1 MESRKA
7 QQPQTPHCQIGNDR
21 LRALHRGGR
30 VGGRTRAGR
39 AILPTTYWTR
49 PTFPRSRPISIVFG
63 FCPAFPPESGVRFRQ
78 SDRLALSRVR
88 GRRRRVRRAML
99 RALSAAVVVVVVVGA
114 ALAALVVGQ
123 TKLWSL
129 LLPQWNGVVERAF
142 AFARLRTLLFP
153 RRTETPF
160 FSFSS
165 CGQFPCPSSRRAV
178 NLKKCLF

>member
-99 RALSAAVVVVVVVGA
+99 RALSAAVVGVVGA

-165 CGQFPCPSSRRAV
+165 CGQFPCLSSRRAV